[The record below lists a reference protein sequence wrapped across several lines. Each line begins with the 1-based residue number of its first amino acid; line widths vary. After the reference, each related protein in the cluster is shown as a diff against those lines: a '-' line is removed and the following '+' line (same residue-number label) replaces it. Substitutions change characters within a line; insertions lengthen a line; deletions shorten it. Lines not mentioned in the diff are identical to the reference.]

1 MQRISVWQLGHVFYD
16 LCVAIMLNGINVPGL
31 RALNRFCAVFIFSLS
46 HILTSIR
53 NYPVRIRTHDWFP
66 SHFLSLQFGARCVG
80 VLATSGHSIS
90 SSDSKVSD
98 NVYRI
103 IPSYSE
109 ALLMSSYTLNG
120 KIIGKRCLFINF
132 GPQPMPI
139 RLSPQL

>member
-1 MQRISVWQLGHVFYD
+1 
-16 LCVAIMLNGINVPGL
+16 MLNRINVPRL
-31 RALNRFCAVFIFSLS
+31 REQSKVFCAVFIFSLS

-53 NYPVRIRTHDWFP
+53 NYPVQIRTHDWFP

-98 NVYRI
+98 NVYGI

-120 KIIGKRCLFINF
+120 KMIGKRFSVEHMFIH
-132 GPQPMPI
+132 
-139 RLSPQL
+139 